1 MEPNKPRS
9 RYYSSSMATSN
20 SFSTGQFAALAVVV
34 VVGSCIAG
42 YYIAG
47 GLQHGPDKSAVT
59 QPSIPSTAAGPST
72 PAPPST
78 HETAQSDKP
87 SGDYTAPNAP
97 KIEISEEKAPPPA
110 PAPPKAPP
118 QTSSASADNDSE
130 ASQQDTTTA
139 NAPPDAGAVGTVPAP
154 VTGNATAPAST
165 APTAD
170 PDYEQT
176 TGSTDSEASQQA
188 TPVVDETHRPKFR
201 VQVGTFSQAM
211 SARSLADA
219 LRNRGY
225 TTTTVSDQD
234 GGKTVYHVQTGA
246 FKARSTADRITLE
259 LQRQGFPA
267 FVTTISQ

>member
-1 MEPNKPRS
+1 MPKS
-9 RYYSSSMATSN
+9 D

-47 GLQHGPDKSAVT
+47 GLPHGPEKSTETPA
-59 QPSIPSTAAGPST
+59 SIPSTTASPST
-72 PAPPST
+72 TSAPST
-78 HETAQSDKP
+78 RQTAQSDKP

-97 KIEISEEKAPPPA
+97 KIEISEEKAPKPA
-110 PAPPKAPP
+110 PEPPKPP
-118 QTSSASADNDSE
+118 VQTSSATAENDSE

-139 NAPPDAGAVGTVPAP
+139 NATPDAGAVGTVPAP
-154 VTGNATAPAST
+154 VTGNATTPATT

-176 TGSTDSEASQQA
+176 TTSTDSEASQQA
-188 TPVVDETHRPKFR
+188 APATDDTRRPKFR

-267 FVTTISQ
+267 FVTTISD

>member
-1 MEPNKPRS
+1 MARS
-9 RYYSSSMATSN
+9 D

-42 YYIAG
+42 YSIAG
-47 GLQHGPDKSAVT
+47 GLQHGPDKTAVT
-59 QPSIPSTAAGPST
+59 APSTSSTTEAPST

-110 PAPPKAPP
+110 PAPAKPSTE
-118 QTSSASADNDSE
+118 TSSASADNDSE
-130 ASQQDTTTA
+130 ASQQDSATA
-139 NAPPDAGAVGTVPAP
+139 NATPDAGAVGTVPAP
-154 VTGNATAPAST
+154 VTGNATAPATT

-188 TPVVDETHRPKFR
+188 STTTDNTPRPKFR

-234 GGKTVYHVQTGA
+234 GSKTVYHVQTGA

-267 FVTTISQ
+267 FVTTISE